1 MKIFSFFWTFLFAI
15 TMLNAQSVSKTD
27 FGVLESNY
35 KLQIKNNPNNLL
47 ALEAL
52 GDLYGAHGK
61 WQQASELYKQLL
73 KRDSENADYHFKY
86 GGVLGMMAKEGSKFK
101 AFSLINQ
108 VKKSFS
114 KAENLDPNHWLVQ
127 WAQVEFY
134 AQLPAILGGS
144 FEKAWTH
151 AEHLEQLSQINGFFA
166 KAYISDLQNNAKNS
180 KIYSLKGLSLLSKS
194 ECYKAEFNPK
204 LSCIL
209 HNNNLIYQMGLAF
222 ELYTSSLEE
231 SINFFVKYIK
241 DYTLK
246 DRIDLDQAHLKLAK
260 IYIKI
265 NQLELALQNIDEAL
279 KINPDFEKAKL
290 EKKQIL
296 IHKQR

>member
-1 MKIFSFFWTFLFAI
+1 
-15 TMLNAQSVSKTD
+15 MLNAQSVSNTD

-35 KLQIKNNPNNLL
+35 KLHIKNNPNNLL
-47 ALEAL
+47 AYEAL

-61 WQQASELYKQLL
+61 WQRASELYKQLL
-73 KRDSENADYHFKY
+73 IRDSENADYHFKY

-101 AFSLINQ
+101 AFSLINE
-108 VKKSFS
+108 VKKAFS

-134 AQLPAILGGS
+134 SQLPAVLGGS

-194 ECYKAEFNPK
+194 ECYNAEFDPE

-209 HNNNLIYQMGLAF
+209 HNNNLIYHMGLAF

-241 DYTLK
+241 DYTFK
-246 DRIDLDQAHLKLAK
+246 DRVGLDQAYLKLAK

-279 KINPDFEKAKL
+279 KINPDFEKAKH

>member
-1 MKIFSFFWTFLFAI
+1 MKKFSFFWAFLFAI

-35 KLQIKNNPNNLL
+35 KLQLKNSPNNLL

-73 KRDSENADYHFKY
+73 ERNSENAAYHFKY

-101 AFSLINQ
+101 ALSLISQ
-108 VKKSFS
+108 VKKAFS
-114 KAENLDPNHWLVQ
+114 KAEILDPNHWLVQ

-151 AEHLEQLSQINGFFA
+151 AEHLEQLSQINGLFA
-166 KAYISDLQNNAKNS
+166 KAYISNLQNNAKNA
-180 KIYSLKGLSLLSKS
+180 KTYSLKGLSLLFKS
-194 ECYKAEFNPK
+194 ECYRAEFDSK
-204 LSCIL
+204 LSCIP
-209 HNNNLIYQMGLAF
+209 HSNNLHYDIGLAF
-222 ELYTSSLEE
+222 ERYTFNLEE
-231 SINFFVKYIK
+231 SINFFVKYIE
-241 DYTLK
+241 DYTPK
-246 DRIDLDQAHLKLAK
+246 DRVALDQVHLKIAK
-260 IYIKI
+260 IYIKT
-265 NQLELALQNIDEAL
+265 NQIELALQNIDKAL
-279 KINPDFEKAKL
+279 QINPDFENAKL

-296 IHKQR
+296 SHKQR